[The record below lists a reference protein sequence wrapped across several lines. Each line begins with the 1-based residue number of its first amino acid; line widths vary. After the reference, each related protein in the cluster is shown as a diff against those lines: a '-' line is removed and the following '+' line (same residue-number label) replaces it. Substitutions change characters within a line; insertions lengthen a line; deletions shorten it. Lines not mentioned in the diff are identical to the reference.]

1 MRRVLRLPTYRR
13 LLAAYALNQLAWSV
27 GTLAL
32 SVLVYRR
39 TGSAVGSAGFFVV
52 SMVLPALVAPFIVAR
67 VDQRPPRRLLVVLNL
82 TEAVLFGVLAWM
94 TTRFSLA
101 PVLVLALADGIVA
114 LVGRSMA
121 RAATTGILK
130 PLDLLH
136 EGNALSNAAFSICFM
151 AGPVIGGLVVAAGG
165 TAAALLIN
173 CVLFATIA
181 LVLGTAAGLPGAP
194 TERTPSS
201 GRLRTALEHVRRNYA
216 QRSLLMLQLG
226 GTVAFTI
233 SIPVEVVFAQ
243 HTLHSGAA
251 GYGAMLS
258 SWGVGAVVGSAAF
271 AHWRRRPARALLTL
285 SGLALTLGFGVMAAA
300 PTIVVA
306 VIGTAIGGFGNGI
319 TSIAA
324 STLLQEYTEQRWM
337 ALVISLSQSV
347 LQIAPGAGIVLG
359 GVITELSNARVAF
372 AVGGVGSLL
381 YAATAWV
388 LLRPS
393 VMPPRPPAEE
403 EPVTTPPG
411 SDVEYAPAIG
421 EGRETLV

>member
-13 LLAAYALNQLAWSV
+13 LLAAYTLNQLAWSV

-39 TGSAVGSAGFFVV
+39 TGSAVGSASFFVV
-52 SMVLPALVAPFIVAR
+52 SMVLPAFAAPFIVAR
-67 VDQRPPRRLLVVLNL
+67 IDQRPPRRLLVVLNL
-82 TEAVLFGVLAWM
+82 TEAVLFALLAWM

-101 PVLVLALADGIVA
+101 PVLALALADGIVA
-114 LVGRSMA
+114 LVGRALA

-136 EGNALSNAAFSICFM
+136 EGNALTNAAFSICFM

-165 TAAALLIN
+165 TSAALLIN

-181 LVLGTAAGLPGAP
+181 LVLGTAVGLPGSP
-194 TERTPSS
+194 TERSPSS
-201 GRLRTALEHVRRNYA
+201 GRLRKALRHVRGNYA

-226 GTVAFTI
+226 GTIAFTI

-243 HTLHSGAA
+243 RTLHAGAA
-251 GYGAMLS
+251 GYGALLS
-258 SWGVGAVVGSAAF
+258 SWGVGAVVGSAVF
-271 AHWRRRPARALLTL
+271 VRWRRRPARWLLTV
-285 SGLALTLGFGVMAAA
+285 SGIALTIGFTLMAAA
-300 PTIVVA
+300 PTIGVA
-306 VIGTAIGGFGNGI
+306 VIGTAIGGLGNGI

-324 STLLQEYTEQRWM
+324 ATLLQEYTEQRWM

-347 LQIAPGAGIVLG
+347 LQAAPGAGIVLG
-359 GVITELSNARVAF
+359 GLITEISDPRVAF
-372 AVGGVGSLL
+372 AVGAAGSLL
-381 YAATAWV
+381 YAGAAWV

-393 VMPPRPPAEE
+393 MMPPRPPADE
-403 EPVTTPPG
+403 EPVTTPTA
-411 SDVEYAPAIG
+411 SDPEYAPAIG